1 MNVLFWRD
9 GVGRMVAGGSAM
21 TLLSKPTL
29 PFQFDSIEYQDGVG
43 LVRRAERQEALSP
56 AEAAAVFALF
66 APLERASNEA
76 KVHGADGEG
85 RYLGLVPEADA
96 AHVLDG
102 PPPFKADEAR
112 WDAESGRW
120 VRLLTPARAALN
132 ARRERD
138 SLLAASDYTQVTDSP
153 LPAAKRELWRE
164 YRQALR
170 DLPKHARWPDL
181 PPEDWPAM
189 PA

>member
-1 MNVLFWRD
+1 VNVLFWRD
-9 GVGRMVAGGSAM
+9 GIGRMVAGGSAM

-85 RYLGLVPEADA
+85 RYLGLVAERDA
-96 AHVLDG
+96 AHVLEG
-102 PPPFKADEAR
+102 PPPFAVDEAQ
-112 WDAESGRW
+112 WDATTKRW
-120 VRLLTPARAALN
+120 LRMLTPGRKARDV
-132 ARRERD
+132 RRERD
-138 SLLAASDYTQVTDSP
+138 ARLAATDFTQVQDSP
-153 LPAAKRELWRE
+153 LNAAKRAEWRA

-170 DLPKHARWPDL
+170 DLPQHPRWPDL
-181 PPEDWPAM
+181 LPEDWPAR